1 MDGGLK
7 ASTAALGLIHG
18 QKSTFG
24 GSGANLAQSWGLHG
38 EAPARAG
45 GGVAGLNQGCGG
57 AGNGALIQGG
67 CRLPASGGTRTCE
80 LAGGSLG
87 HRVSP
92 SPRRREPPA
101 PPQRPHTPTNTS
113 QFIRQVLKRTC
124 SEELPCEMCRAAG
137 INLRRT
143 DDGASATS
151 SSSNH
156 SPRVPRRCRPQMT
169 SAREGELLQQVKA
182 SVPRLSSTMGKGE
195 CGRVAVFG
203 GCIMYSGAAYFAAI
217 SALRCGSDLVH
228 VFCEKEAGP
237 VVRSYSPELV
247 VHPVLDQEYGLEEI
261 EHWLPRL
268 HCVVL
273 GPGLGRNQSMGG
285 RLALILERI
294 KALQLPVV
302 LDADGLWHL
311 ASNPAMLRG
320 YSRAVITPNP
330 HEFSHLARGVLHR
343 EVAPSLCADPDT
355 VGDLARAL
363 GNLTVLH
370 KGTHDVISDGRTT
383 EHCHSAGSP
392 RRCGGQG
399 DLLAGLLATF
409 LGWGTW
415 RTREESESNINTCLV
430 AAWGACRL
438 ARACAAQAFSAH
450 GRGMLTEDCVA
461 AIHSE
466 FARLYESETFL

>member
-1 MDGGLK
+1 LPPV
-7 ASTAALGLIHG
+7 
-18 QKSTFG
+18 
-24 GSGANLAQSWGLHG
+24 GSGRTGS
-38 EAPARAG
+38 
-45 GGVAGLNQGCGG
+45 
-57 AGNGALIQGG
+57 
-67 CRLPASGGTRTCE
+67 LPRTCE

-87 HRVSP
+87 RHRDRDTGHRDRDTGHRVSP
-92 SPRRREPPA
+92 ILRRREPSA

-137 INLRRT
+137 LNLKRT

-151 SSSNH
+151 SSSTH
-156 SPRVPRRCRPQMT
+156 SPRLPRRCRPPMT
-169 SAREGELLQQVKA
+169 SAREVELLQQVKA
-182 SVPRLSSTMGKGE
+182 NVPRLSSAMGKGE

-217 SALRCGSDLVH
+217 SALRCGSDIVH
-228 VFCEKEAGP
+228 VFCEKEAGA
-237 VVRSYSPELV
+237 VVRGYSPELV

-320 YSRAVITPNP
+320 YHRAVITPNP

-343 EVAPSLCADPDT
+343 DVAPSLCADPDT

-363 GNLTVLH
+363 GHLTVLH

-399 DLLAGLLATF
+399 DMLAGLLATF

-415 RTREESESNINTCLV
+415 RDRGTDDSSINACVV

-438 ARACAAQAFSAH
+438 ARACAACAFSVH
-450 GRGMLTEDCVA
+450 GRGMLTEDCVNS
-461 AIHSE
+461 IHAE
-466 FARLYESETFL
+466 FSRLYESETFL